1 MGKLEQVAK
10 GKEGYWERRLQATL
24 ELIDS
29 DERLAYFLIGLGK
42 ELAGI
47 NGVNG
52 LKYARELIP
61 FMNKVMEG
69 YYGNKDKYGD

>member
-1 MGKLEQVAK
+1 MEQLEEVAK
-10 GKEGYWERRLQATL
+10 GKEEYWERRLEATL

-29 DERLAYFLIGLGK
+29 DETLAEFLIGLGN

-52 LKYARELIP
+52 LKYARELIS
-61 FMNKVMEG
+61 FMNRLMEG
-69 YYGNKDKYGD
+69 YYGNKDEGSE